1 MGMKRREDV
10 GANKTCVETESFKL
24 LENVSET
31 NGRTEIIR
39 RHQYHRKETQ

>member
-1 MGMKRREDV
+1 MGTKRREDV
-10 GANKTCVETESFKL
+10 GANKPCVEMESFKL

-31 NGRTEIIR
+31 NGRTKIIR